1 MAIQKNFVVKNGIE
15 VNDNLIFADKDQNT
29 VGIGTTITPE
39 KLQVSG
45 GIGAT
50 SIVLT
55 GVGTIPTLKGTTL
68 NYTTGNIV
76 TGVIT
81 SLSGTTLNYS
91 TGNIITGVITS
102 LSGSTLNYSGIAT
115 AGSYRVGNTEVI
127 SSSRELKNII
137 SLDSVT
143 TATIESAIANAPN
156 TFSDLLVTGISTLGT
171 LKVASGIVTA
181 TSGIVTYYGDGKF
194 LTGIATVGGGVSFSG
209 VLSGDLYVTGI
220 GTINNV
226 RIASGIVTAVSGIV
240 TYYGDGSK
248 LNLAANPSMGV
259 GIATAGG
266 TVGTG
271 ATILDFRGPGIS
283 TVTVSAGIATINITG
298 GGGGGG
304 AVSIGTTA
312 PPTPT
317 NGDLWYSPDYAR
329 TFVWYDEV
337 ALGIGS
343 TAVWVDAAPF
353 NINLS
358 QLDDLQVNSLVV
370 VNHTDLNT
378 LDVSGIS
385 TLGGVVSSGII
396 TAVDFNSTSDE
407 NLKYNVETVDN
418 ALDTVNSLRGVK
430 FQWKED
436 DRTSYGVIAQELEV
450 VLPDLVSSGDIK
462 TVNYNGIIGVLIEAI
477 KELKAEVEDL
487 KNSK

>member
-1 MAIQKNFVVKNGIE
+1 MGIQKNFVVKNGIE

-50 SIVLT
+50 SIVVT
-55 GVGTIPTLKGTTL
+55 GVGTIPTLNGTTL
-68 NYTTGNIV
+68 NYATGNIV
-76 TGVIT
+76 
-81 SLSGTTLNYS
+81 
-91 TGNIITGVITS
+91 TGVITS

-127 SSSRELKNII
+127 SSARELKNIA

-156 TFSDLLVTGISTLGT
+156 TFTDLEVTGISTLGI
-171 LKVASGIVTA
+171 LQVSSGIVTA
-181 TSGIVTYYGDGKF
+181 TSGIVTYYGDGQF
-194 LTGIATVGGGVSFSG
+194 LSGIATVGGGVSFAG

-226 RIASGIVTAVSGIV
+226 TINSGIITAVSGIV
-240 TYYGDGSK
+240 TYYGDGQYLQNILS
-248 LNLAANPSMGV
+248 GV
-259 GIATAGG
+259 GVATEGG

-304 AVSIGTTA
+304 AVSIGTEA

-317 NGDLWYSPDYAR
+317 NGDLWYSPDYGR

-358 QLDDLQVNSLVV
+358 QLDDLQVNNLVV

-385 TLGGVVSSGII
+385 TLGNVVSSGII
-396 TAVDFNSTSDE
+396 TAVAFNSTSDE
-407 NLKYNVETVDN
+407 NLKYNVETVGN

-436 DRTSYGVIAQELEV
+436 DGVSYGVIAQELQQ
-450 VLPDLVSSGDIK
+450 VLPELVSAGDIK
-462 TVNYNGIIGVLIEAI
+462 TVNYNGIIGVLIEAV
-477 KELKAEVEDL
+477 KELKAEIEEL
-487 KNSK
+487 KK